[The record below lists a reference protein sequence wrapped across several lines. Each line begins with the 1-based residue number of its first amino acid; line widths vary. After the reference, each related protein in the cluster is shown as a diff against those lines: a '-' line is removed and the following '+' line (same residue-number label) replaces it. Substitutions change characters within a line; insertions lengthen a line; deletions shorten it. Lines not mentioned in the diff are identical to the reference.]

1 MLIYDR
7 LKSVQIDD
15 KNLPS
20 QIDLGRFYIVDTKE
34 ELTNRIINV
43 GSDKIILQELLDNKN
58 KSLQDL
64 FCSFHVS
71 TNAPGPSDFSVVPL
85 IQSVKDKLSLNKFE
99 ELLESKILHLEEI
112 FRQPH
117 YVLQRT
123 IEKVNVSR
131 AKRIPAKS
139 YQNLASHTE
148 DWLHKSIVDF
158 KPRRI
163 LNEELDL
170 DFDVYENQVAV
181 ALIERCLLYLN
192 SRIQEVHDIDDF
204 LVEYGKLLSDRDD
217 ASGWY
222 KKIERNLS
230 LIGCVYEDDNYSGKI
245 SRKDILSTTQQR
257 LLQMSKRLKALQNSS
272 LFSEVNHRMVMFHM
286 SELDVKPT
294 NVIANHRHYRYVR
307 ELWRALNTVD
317 QEKSEAERIQYE
329 QKVIDGVRC
338 YAKAMISYIVKKILN
353 YEIEGTYGK
362 WTASHQHF
370 PSIDFSETDRNLLS
384 LSISGAKIYFL
395 PICNPASFNDSE
407 LEKDIYVLSLNCKSS
422 TEQLIRVSPYDADS
436 VERLGRVIKSYI
448 LKAYLSKIKEQHE
461 FQHML
466 KDYIYCISSKEISIQ
481 NNYFYMFKGI
491 PQLDLE
497 VSDVL
502 ERLSNDDNYNKRSR
516 TDKDNIRSSMESL
529 VGEINFKAKDL
540 AKSIFCFD
548 CLKPIDKFH
557 LKQLDHIV
565 CSCGFALDSSENRVL
580 FHNIESKFSTL
591 REEKWGMD
599 YIAYTIE

>member
-1 MLIYDR
+1 MQIYDR
-7 LKSVQIDD
+7 LKSIQIDD
-15 KNLPS
+15 MNLPS

-34 ELTNRIINV
+34 ELTNRIINA
-43 GSDKIILQELLDNKN
+43 GSDKIILQDLLDNKN

-64 FCSFHVS
+64 FCYFHAS
-71 TNAPGPSDFSVVPL
+71 TNSPGPSDFSVVPL
-85 IQSVKDKLSLNKFE
+85 IQSVKEKLFLNKFE

-192 SRIQEVHDIDDF
+192 SRIQEVHDIGDF
-204 LVEYGKLLSDRDD
+204 LVEYEKLLSDRDD

-230 LIGCVYEDDNYSGKI
+230 LIGCVYEDDNYSGEI

-272 LFSEVNHRMVMFHM
+272 LFSEVNHRMVMSHM
-286 SELDVKPT
+286 SEQDVKPT

-307 ELWRALNTVD
+307 DLWRALNTVD
-317 QEKSEAERIQYE
+317 KEKSEAERIQYE
-329 QKVIDGVRC
+329 QIVIDGVRC
-338 YAKAMISYIVKKILN
+338 YAKAMIAYTVRTMLN
-353 YEIEGTYGK
+353 YEIEGTYNK
-362 WTASHQHF
+362 WTAVHAFYS
-370 PSIDFSETDRNLLS
+370 SITFHETDRNLLC
-384 LSISGAKIYFL
+384 LNISGNSIYFL
-395 PICNPASFNDSE
+395 PICNPASFVDSK
-407 LEKDIYVLSLNCKSS
+407 LDKDIYVLSLNCESS
-422 TEQLIRVSPYDADS
+422 NDHVIGVSPYDADS
-436 VERLGRVIKSYI
+436 VERLGKVIKTYI
-448 LKAYLSKIKEQHE
+448 LKAYISTIKQQHE
-461 FQHML
+461 FQHAL
-466 KDYIYCISSKEISIQ
+466 KDFVHCVSSDDVSIQ
-481 NNYFYMFKGI
+481 NSYFYTFKGI
-491 PQLDLE
+491 PQTDLK

-502 ERLSNDDNYNKRSR
+502 DRLANDDNYNRRSR
-516 TDKDNIRSSMESL
+516 TDKDKLRSSMELL
-529 VGEINFKAKDL
+529 VQEINDKARKL
-540 AKSIFCFD
+540 ASSIFCFD
-548 CLKPIDKFH
+548 CLMPVDLRS
-557 LKQLDHIV
+557 LKQLDYIV
-565 CSCGFALDSSENRVL
+565 CPCGFVLDSSGDRVS
-580 FHNIESKFSTL
+580 FHNIDPKYASL
-591 REEKWGMD
+591 HEEDWGMD
-599 YIAYTIE
+599 FVAYTK